1 MPFQS
6 LTAFIIIIHQISNSN
21 LTSFLNRLPSM
32 KAVNL
37 LGPQL
42 HALESFS
49 KDQMK
54 HYFVH
59 FANWAL
65 QGDMDTKKVMVTE
78 GSKSHRINIIYP
90 LSTNLFKILSICLK
104 GYPYLEVASKILLFI
119 QITHIPLKK
128 FMHMKSSKYNLT

>member
-1 MPFQS
+1 M
-6 LTAFIIIIHQISNSN
+6 HQISNSN
-21 LTSFLNRLPSM
+21 LSSFFNRLPSI

-37 LGPQL
+37 LGPQP

-54 HYFVH
+54 QYFVH
-59 FANWAL
+59 FTNWPS
-65 QGDMDTKKVMVTE
+65 QGDMDTKKVMITE
-78 GSKSHRINIIYP
+78 GSKSHRINITYP
-90 LSTNLFKILSICLK
+90 LSNNLCKILSICLK

-128 FMHMKSSKYNLT
+128 VCAYEVVQI

>member
-1 MPFQS
+1 
-6 LTAFIIIIHQISNSN
+6 
-21 LTSFLNRLPSM
+21 M

-54 HYFVH
+54 QYFVH

-78 GSKSHRINIIYP
+78 GYRR
-90 LSTNLFKILSICLK
+90 FKK
-104 GYPYLEVASKILLFI
+104 PQDKHNTFTEQQHV
-119 QITHIPLKK
+119 
-128 FMHMKSSKYNLT
+128 

>member
-1 MPFQS
+1 M
-6 LTAFIIIIHQISNSN
+6 HQISNSN
-21 LTSFLNRLPSM
+21 LSSFFNRLPSI

-37 LGPQL
+37 LGPQP

-54 HYFVH
+54 QYFVH
-59 FANWAL
+59 FTNWAS
-65 QGDMDTKKVMVTE
+65 QGDMDTKKVMITE
-78 GSKSHRINIIYP
+78 GSKSHRINIAYP
-90 LSTNLFKILSICLK
+90 LSNNLCKILSICLK

-128 FMHMKSSKYNLT
+128 VCAYEVVQI